1 MEFTDP
7 RFGVARYP
15 VMILIKNATTE
26 KRQKALFLLVFIDES
41 IIYRLIDTSVIAI
54 RQRLRKISI
63 LKSQQ
68 QPSTWF
74 KIYNS

>member
-26 KRQKALFLLVFIDES
+26 KRQKALFSSFLLMN
-41 IIYRLIDTSVIAI
+41 IYHLIDTSVIAI